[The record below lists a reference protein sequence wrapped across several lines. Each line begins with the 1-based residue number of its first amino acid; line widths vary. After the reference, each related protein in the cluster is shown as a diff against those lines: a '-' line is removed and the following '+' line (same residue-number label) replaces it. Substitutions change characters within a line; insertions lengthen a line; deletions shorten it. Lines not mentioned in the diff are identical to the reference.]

1 MASSIRAVLLIE
13 MIADAAGATTQNLV
27 LTRPVRVYNASNI
40 SRATQAGG
48 TVQVFHV
55 TAAGAS
61 TALTDA
67 MTATPITT
75 RTDAATIDA
84 AQQDFVSGET
94 VRATQVGAATLTSV
108 YVEIIPLPIT
118 GN

>member
-1 MASSIRAVLLIE
+1 MASSIRAVLLVE
-13 MIADAAGATTQNLV
+13 MVADAAGATTQNLV
-27 LTRPVRVYNASNI
+27 LTRPIRVYNASNV

-55 TAAGAS
+55 TAGGAA

-67 MTATPITT
+67 MVATPITT
-75 RTDAATIDA
+75 RTDAATLDA
-84 AQQDFVSGET
+84 AQQDFVAGET
-94 VRATQVGAATLTSV
+94 IRATQAGAATLTSV
-108 YVEIIPLPIT
+108 YAEIIPLPIT